1 MKNTLHRTSYVVHLV
16 YLAVLTLFTNTAF
29 AQSTRISFQADP
41 NGSCDCTVLL
51 QWYEV
56 KFTEAP
62 AGGLTDTR
70 FESVTSFDPEVDKT
84 LTTSIKITTPQVLSL
99 VILPKNGSVSERQ
112 AKNKFLRLFVAP
124 NETVGIRIDA
134 SGRAIFAGST
144 AQYNDFL
151 QDHFAENVYQYLP
164 KLGYNPNSY
173 DNQEVITGI
182 DNLQKKR
189 KAAYQEL
196 KQKTEVDSSFNA
208 YVQAEMMTDPY
219 LVREIVAAKSMR
231 KDSGTKLTKPQ
242 DEKLSDYTLKNFKI
256 LPDAALLSDGYR
268 NELFNYALI
277 QVTNKYPVDSAKRW
291 LLSDEALKF
300 AYDFTNSYLNDHPNQ
315 RQYIHTR
322 WLDYATSLLADMT
335 TAKTLSNNYRQ
346 QYPEAAINAYFDTQ
360 INGKSKLEIGNLAPN
375 FKLKDKD
382 GKDIT
387 LSDLKNKKLCLVF
400 CFNLKQHE
408 LTLKPTE
415 EKYAND
421 LTIVYINLM
430 SSVPIEYWQTNI
442 AASRAGALYLYAPTE
457 VAEKLKNDYLASN
470 PYPFVLIDESSQI
483 VKRWIPQEFPFN
495 KTLTDDLKIFLGK

>member
-1 MKNTLHRTSYVVHLV
+1 MKKITHLV
-16 YLAVLTLFTNTAF
+16 LILLCSSTAF
-29 AQSTRISFQADP
+29 AQKTRISFQADP

-62 AGGLTDTR
+62 AGGLTDSR
-70 FESVTSFDPEVDKT
+70 FESVTNFDPEVDKT
-84 LTTSIKITTPQVLSL
+84 LTTTIKITKPQVLSL
-99 VILPKNGSVSERQ
+99 VILPKSGSVSERQ
-112 AKNKFLRLFVAP
+112 AKNKFLRLWVTP
-124 NETVGIRIDA
+124 NEMVGIRVDA
-134 SGRAIFAGST
+134 SGRVMFAGST

-151 QDHFAENVYQYLP
+151 QDHFVENVYQYLP

-173 DNQEVITGI
+173 DNQEVVSGI
-182 DNLQKKR
+182 DDLQKKR

-196 KQKTEVDSSFNA
+196 KQKTEIDSSFNA

-219 LVREIVAAKSMR
+219 LVREIVAAKTMR
-231 KDSGTKLTKPQ
+231 KESGTKLTKPQ
-242 DEKLSDYTLKNFKI
+242 DDKLRDYTLKNFKI

-268 NELFNYALI
+268 NELFNYAMI

-291 LLSDEALKF
+291 LLSGDALKF
-300 AYDFTNSYLNDHPNQ
+300 AYDFTNNYLNDHPNQ

-322 WLDYATSLLADMT
+322 WLDYATSLLTSMT
-335 TAKTLSNNYRQ
+335 TAQELAANYRQ
-346 QYPEAAINAYFDTQ
+346 QYPEATDMNTYFETQ
-360 INGKSKLEIGNLAPN
+360 ITGKSKLETGDVAPT

-382 GKDIT
+382 GKEVS
-387 LSDLKNKKLCLVF
+387 LNDLKGKKLCLTF

-430 SSVPIEYWQTNI
+430 SSVPIEYWQTNV
-442 AASRAGALYLYAPTE
+442 AATRTGALYLYAGDD
-457 VAEKLKNDYLASN
+457 VVDKLKNDYLASN
-470 PYPFVLIDESSQI
+470 PYPFVLIDENSQI

-495 KTLTDDLKIFLGK
+495 KTLLDDLKVFLGK